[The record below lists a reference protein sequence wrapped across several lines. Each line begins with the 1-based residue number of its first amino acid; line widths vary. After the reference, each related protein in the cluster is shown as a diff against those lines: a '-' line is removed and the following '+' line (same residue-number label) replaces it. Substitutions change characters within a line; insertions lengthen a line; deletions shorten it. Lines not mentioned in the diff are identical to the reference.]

1 LIPFFQPT
9 RELAETEER
18 NLHRKRRRP
27 HTPDEPVDAV
37 AVEDHELLRSAPNQ

>member
-1 LIPFFQPT
+1 LIPFFRPN

-18 NLHRKRRRP
+18 KLHRKRRRL

-37 AVEDHELLRSAPNQ
+37 AVENHELLRSAPKQ